1 MVTTGATSQAARAHT
16 QDRGWHLPLVM
27 LVGLSNAFFE
37 IFEALLGAQ
46 QLVGLHDIAWYLY
59 KIAAAL
65 ASLAAAS
72 TDFGWNIYF

>member
-1 MVTTGATSQAARAHT
+1 MATSSSLSR
-16 QDRGWHLPLVM
+16 LPLVM

-46 QLVGLHDIAWYLY
+46 QLVGLHDTVSM
-59 KIAAAL
+59 IAAAI

-72 TDFGWNIYF
+72 TDFG